1 MYAFGLKSGYILHQN
16 GPLKRKDYGFQR
28 QSDEKPSIIPGCP
41 EKLDLCTYSSFLLY
55 HALLSLT

>member
-16 GPLKRKDYGFQR
+16 GPLKKKDYGFQR

-41 EKLDLCTYSSFLLY
+41 AKWTFAPIQVFFSIMHYLV
-55 HALLSLT
+55 